1 MVFPC
6 LFAYS
11 ISDLVLSLILFFLN
25 ITFNPIYEQVTF
37 YNYFI
42 FFLFIFQMLSSI
54 KKLEMGKYSLMVFEK
69 DFNTTA
75 LSVQVY

>member
-1 MVFPC
+1 M
-6 LFAYS
+6 
-11 ISDLVLSLILFFLN
+11 N
-25 ITFNPIYEQVTF
+25 ITFKPIYEQDAF

-54 KKLEMGKYSLMVFEK
+54 KKIEMGKYLLMVFEM